1 MFNNPKDI
9 PFAAGYTIAIYF
21 ILRFLSEFEKPK
33 WTTVIGLALGV
44 AISVGVRIGGV
55 LVIVY
60 FGLAYI
66 LTAWLQYKFNFQ
78 VLKTS
83 MFRPF
88 IAVGIGY
95 LIACFWWPYAHGNII
110 SNPLEALSVMSSYPL
125 SIYMLFDGMRINTAE
140 LPSNYLIKWIWI
152 GTPVFILLGL
162 TIGFFYSVSEILKA
176 RAVSLLILLVA
187 LVFPVFY
194 IIYKKSIVYDALRHI
209 IFILPL
215 MSVIACYGFYRLISG
230 FDTNKNQFI
239 VGGLLL
245 ILMIMP
251 IKHMIANH
259 PNQYVYFNEI
269 FGGVKNAFG
278 YYELDY
284 YHNSGKKMVEW
295 LNENIIT
302 RSKKQEK
309 VLSNMGSVYLY
320 YRNVDTNKVLS
331 SYGRWRERDHLDWDY
346 YIAYSR
352 FIEPENLQNGAWPPA
367 NVIHTMKVDDVPV
380 CVVIQRKNK
389 ADIEAYNALQS
400 NNYALAASK
409 YEENLQFDKSNEY
422 IWYYYSI
429 ALINIGKSEEAVQA
443 LKTAIQLN
451 SSNPE
456 WIQQLQKYYQVY
468 ASSQH

>member
-1 MFNNPKDI
+1 
-9 PFAAGYTIAIYF
+9 
-21 ILRFLSEFEKPK
+21 
-33 WTTVIGLALGV
+33 
-44 AISVGVRIGGV
+44 
-55 LVIVY
+55 
-60 FGLAYI
+60 
-66 LTAWLQYKFNFQ
+66 
-78 VLKTS
+78 
-83 MFRPF
+83 
-88 IAVGIGY
+88 
-95 LIACFWWPYAHGNII
+95 
-110 SNPLEALSVMSSYPL
+110 
-125 SIYMLFDGMRINTAE
+125 
-140 LPSNYLIKWIWI
+140 
-152 GTPVFILLGL
+152 
-162 TIGFFYSVSEILKA
+162 
-176 RAVSLLILLVA
+176 
-187 LVFPVFY
+187 
-194 IIYKKSIVYDALRHI
+194 
-209 IFILPL
+209 
-215 MSVIACYGFYRLISG
+215 
-230 FDTNKNQFI
+230 
-239 VGGLLL
+239 
-245 ILMIMP
+245 
-251 IKHMIANH
+251 
-259 PNQYVYFNEI
+259 
-269 FGGVKNAFG
+269 
-278 YYELDY
+278 
-284 YHNSGKKMVEW
+284 MVEW